1 MRVKEVMSKASAQ
14 ARKDLM
20 GAGSVRVKPNDT
32 VRVAANLMRGRK
44 VDRLPVVDGDRMVG
58 VVTVADL
65 LGLLGRGI
73 DRPEAAERRGL
84 NHRAPHR
91 KSHVSTNKW

>member
-1 MRVKEVMSKASAQ
+1 MRIKEVMSRASAQ
-14 ARKDLM
+14 AKKDLM
-20 GAGSVRVKPNDT
+20 GPGAARVKPDDT
-32 VRVAANLMRGRK
+32 VRTAANLMRGRK
-44 VDRLPVVDGDRMVG
+44 IDRLPVVDGERLVG

-73 DRPEAAERRGL
+73 DRPMADQRHGL

>member
-1 MRVKEVMSKASAQ
+1 MRVKDVMSKASAQ
-14 ARKDLM
+14 AKKDLM
-20 GAGSVRVKPNDT
+20 GPGGVRLAPDDT
-32 VRVAANLMRGRK
+32 VRAAANLMRGRK
-44 VDRLPVVDGDRMVG
+44 VDRLPVVDDDRLVG

-73 DRPEAAERRGL
+73 DRPAAEQRRTL

>member
-1 MRVKEVMSKASAQ
+1 MRVKDVMSKANAQ
-14 ARKDLM
+14 AKKDLM
-20 GAGSVRVKPNDT
+20 GPRGARVKPDDT
-32 VRVAANLMRGRK
+32 VRMAANLMRGRK
-44 VDRLPVVDGDRMVG
+44 IDRLPVVDGERMVG

-73 DRPEAAERRGL
+73 DRPMAEQRRLL

-91 KSHVSTNKW
+91 KSHVSTSKW